1 MNTSVRYCLNN
12 LNELLDEIESATQK
26 KGILDTSPFYIVTLA
41 VIILGAGIYVGNL
54 LFGANS
60 LEMLI
65 KLQNREFV
73 LKEKVLQLQN
83 ENARLQKEYF
93 ELKELEP

>member
-1 MNTSVRYCLNN
+1 M
-12 LNELLDEIESATQK
+12 NELLDEIQSTTEK
-26 KGILDTSPFYIVTLA
+26 KGILDTSPFYIITLA
-41 VIILGAGIYVGNL
+41 VIILVAGIYVGNL

-65 KLQNREFV
+65 KLQNREF
-73 LKEKVLQLQN
+73 LLNEKVLQLQN